1 MVGEAAVELAGARV
15 TVMGLARSGV
25 AACRLLQAAGA
36 GVTIAD
42 RKESA
47 ELTAVLGT
55 IDRDHVQMGRTAAE
69 LILETLRGKTTEK
82 VTLPVTFDPNES
94 CGPVRAKSNPRSLR
108 VR

>member
-36 GVTIAD
+36 HVTVAD

-47 ELTAVLGT
+47 ELTSALGA
-55 IDRDHVQMGRTAAE
+55 IDRDHVGRSTN
-69 LILETLRGKTTEK
+69 RHSTER
-82 VTLPVTFDPNES
+82 TWS
-94 CGPVRAKSNPRSLR
+94 
-108 VR
+108 

>member
-36 GVTIAD
+36 RVTVAD

-47 ELTAVLGT
+47 ELTSALGA
-55 IDRDHVQMGRTAAE
+55 IDRDHVG
-69 LILETLRGKTTEK
+69 
-82 VTLPVTFDPNES
+82 VTVGAQYES
-94 CGPVRAKSNPRSLR
+94 SLDESGPGGDQPRSALSARPTRSGR
-108 VR
+108 VGAA